1 MPERVDVGEQGQ
13 RIVGDTTE
21 KVDQHH
27 SSAMPPYSL
36 VAEIIGSIH
45 TESETQRSEEVN
57 VVLSK

>member
-1 MPERVDVGEQGQ
+1 MGEQGQ